1 MKYKISIK
9 NQFIALR
16 MLIFNG
22 IAFIGVAYYLYYLLG
37 YNCDVELGVVI
48 YYLMLTIPTIYIHI
62 QYYLLNKNDVVIVDM
77 LQKTIHINEGNLI
90 PFKEIKKIVI
100 FMSFVKFRRGFV
112 KYLPSDNYQYAK
124 FEFEDG
130 KRYTLTSLMV
140 PKLEAFINTLESVQ
154 IERKRRF
161 IPNIV

>member
-1 MKYKISIK
+1 MEEQDRDTCI
-9 NQFIALR
+9 
-16 MLIFNG
+16 
-22 IAFIGVAYYLYYLLG
+22 VAYR
-37 YNCDVELGVVI
+37 YNTC
-48 YYLMLTIPTIYIHI
+48 YSM
-62 QYYLLNKNDVVIVDM
+62 NA
-77 LQKTIHINEGNLI
+77 GNLI
-90 PFKEIKKIVI
+90 PFKEIKKITI
-100 FMSFVKFRRGFV
+100 FMSFVNFRRGFV